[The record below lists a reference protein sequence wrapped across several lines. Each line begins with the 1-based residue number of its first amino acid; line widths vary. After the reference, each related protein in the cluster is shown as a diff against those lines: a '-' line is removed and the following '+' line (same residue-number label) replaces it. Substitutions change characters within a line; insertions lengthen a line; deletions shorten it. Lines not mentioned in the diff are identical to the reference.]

1 MQLFH
6 IFKHLIQNRNMTQPF
21 WTISDKAEPTSL
33 SPKRTVTMKIK
44 RPGTQQTKII
54 LSVALKTMSN
64 GHLTHDTARA
74 MEHKLGYHE
83 IDFDSVMKIIEET
96 TDHVAH
102 TIPRLADSTVTDLDI
117 IVKIVDHNPH
127 ALRRIDLDVY
137 MVKLLE
143 NQREPIRIEHAGKCS
158 ICCEE
163 FGTGG
168 MINSLNCRHTYHHHC
183 IVEWVKKRLT
193 CPCCRE
199 NLA

>member
-1 MQLFH
+1 MVRLTLWDKSAVEFSTLH
-6 IFKHLIQNRNMTQPF
+6 CKLDRRFKIV
-21 WTISDKAEPTSL
+21 IITS
-33 SPKRTVTMKIK
+33 
-44 RPGTQQTKII
+44 II
-54 LSVALKTMSN
+54 PRLC
-64 GHLTHDTARA
+64 R
-74 MEHKLGYHE
+74 
-83 IDFDSVMKIIEET
+83 VMKIIEET

>member
-1 MQLFH
+1 
-6 IFKHLIQNRNMTQPF
+6 
-21 WTISDKAEPTSL
+21 
-33 SPKRTVTMKIK
+33 
-44 RPGTQQTKII
+44 
-54 LSVALKTMSN
+54 MSN

-83 IDFDSVMKIIEET
+83 IDFDSVMKIIERPLT
-96 TDHVAH
+96 MWH
-102 TIPRLADSTVTDLDI
+102 TLFQDLPIP
-117 IVKIVDHNPH
+117 
-127 ALRRIDLDVY
+127 RIDLDVY

>member
-1 MQLFH
+1 
-6 IFKHLIQNRNMTQPF
+6 
-21 WTISDKAEPTSL
+21 
-33 SPKRTVTMKIK
+33 MKIK

-102 TIPRLADSTVTDLDI
+102 TIPRLAI
-117 IVKIVDHNPH
+117 P
-127 ALRRIDLDVY
+127 RIDLDVY

-183 IVEWVKKRLT
+183 IVEWVKRD
-193 CPCCRE
+193 
-199 NLA
+199 